1 MQIKK
6 QRKCQLFEPK
16 CIEWDLEIGAS
27 LEAYWCF
34 LTVELRAV
42 VVLFLVYSF
51 SPPPPTET
59 LDRAYFL
66 PDAFP

>member
-51 SPPPPTET
+51 STPPAKI

>member
-6 QRKCQLFEPK
+6 QRKCRLFEPK

-34 LTVELRAV
+34 LTIDLRAV
-42 VVLFLVYSF
+42 WFCFWFILFL
-51 SPPPPTET
+51 SPRYKT

>member
-16 CIEWDLEIGAS
+16 CIEWDLETGAS

-34 LTVELRAV
+34 LTAELRAV

-51 SPPPPTET
+51 SSPQGPPQKKP
-59 LDRAYFL
+59 
-66 PDAFP
+66 